1 MHGGDHKGESMARS
15 ALFLPAAAA
24 VMFAVLVP
32 VPAPAQSGLQTEQRL
47 SDLSDQMRQL
57 TGRIEELNNQV
68 TQLKVQLERQASD
81 TDLRFQQLQGGGT
94 GLNTAPPPAGQPG
107 SSTAE
112 LPPQSKPPQGAGADP
127 SQPASRSGNLGTL
140 VTPGRHQQ
148 PEESP
153 QQQAAA
159 GGALPAGNAQD
170 QYNYAMGL
178 LTQANYPA
186 AEQAM
191 RAFVQRYP
199 KDPLAGNAQYWLGE
213 TFYVRKDYGNAATAF
228 AQGYEKYPKG
238 AKAADDLLKLG
249 MSLTALNQKADACK
263 SYARLQH
270 DFPSPPQSI
279 KDRLN
284 AERQRAGC
292 GG

>member
-1 MHGGDHKGESMARS
+1 MVRS

-24 VMFAVLVP
+24 VMLAVSAP
-32 VPAPAQSGLQTEQRL
+32 GPAHAQSGFQTDQRL
-47 SDLSDQMRQL
+47 DAMQDQMRQL
-57 TGRIEELNNQV
+57 NGRIEELTNEVN
-68 TQLKVQLERQASD
+68 QLKAQLERQASD
-81 TDLRFQQLQGGGT
+81 NDVRFQQLQGGGRGGT
-94 GLNTAPPPAGQPG
+94 TSLTPPGPPGTA
-107 SSTAE
+107 SAE
-112 LPPQSKPPQGAGADP
+112 LPPQPKQPPGAGADL
-127 SQPASRSGNLGTL
+127 SQAPSRSGNLGTL
-140 VTPGRHQQ
+140 AGPGPR
-148 PEESP
+148 
-153 QQQAAA
+153 QQQEPPPPQTAAA
-159 GGALPAGNAQD
+159 GAGALPAGNAQD

-238 AKAADDLLKLG
+238 PKAADDLLKLG

-263 SYARLQH
+263 AYARLER
-270 DFPSPPQSI
+270 DFPAPPQSI
-279 KDRLN
+279 KERVN
-284 AERQRAGC
+284 AEKQRAGC
-292 GG
+292 RG

>member
-1 MHGGDHKGESMARS
+1 MAKS
-15 ALFLPAAAA
+15 ALFLPVAAAA
-24 VMFAVLVP
+24 MFAVLMP
-32 VPAPAQSGLQTEQRL
+32 QPAMAQSGFQTDQRL
-47 SDLSDQMRQL
+47 DAMQDQMRQL
-57 TGRIEELNNQV
+57 TGRIEELNNEV
-68 TQLKVQLERQASD
+68 TELKAQLERQASD
-81 TDLRFQQLQGGGT
+81 TDLRFQQLQGGG
-94 GLNTAPPPAGQPG
+94 GALNTAPLPPRQSDSA
-107 SSTAE
+107 TAE
-112 LPPQSKPPQGAGADP
+112 LPPQPKPPLGAGADL
-127 SQPASRSGNLGTL
+127 SQPPSRSGNLGTL
-140 VTPGRHQQ
+140 PGGR
-148 PEESP
+148 PEEAPP

-191 RAFVQRYP
+191 RSFVQRYP

-238 AKAADDLLKLG
+238 PKAADDLLKLG

-263 SYARLQH
+263 SYARLTH

-279 KDRLN
+279 KERLT
-284 AERQRAGC
+284 AEKQRAGC
-292 GG
+292 SG